1 MKPSYHN
8 MKLPMLKGA
17 ITFPCKAKVELRVQ
31 VYGRVMVSEVTFN
44 NEVHVMNYTKL
55 MYRKMMD
62 VLTIEKLNN

>member
-1 MKPSYHN
+1 
-8 MKLPMLKGA
+8 MLKGV

-31 VYGRVMVSEVTFN
+31 VYGRVIVSEVTFN

>member
-8 MKLPMLKGA
+8 MKLPMLKGE

-31 VYGRVMVSEVTFN
+31 VYGSVIVSEVTFN
-44 NEVHVMNYTKL
+44 DEVHVMNYTKL

-62 VLTIEKLNN
+62 VLTIEKLN

>member
-1 MKPSYHN
+1 MNRSYHN

-31 VYGRVMVSEVTFN
+31 VYGRVIVSEVTFN